1 MEKGRKRGRW
11 NEEIVWAQGGD
22 VVSVSFLLGDS
33 FECFVRTNIMFVV
46 KVTLG

>member
-1 MEKGRKRGRW
+1 MVKGRKGGRW

-22 VVSVSFLLGDS
+22 VSVSSLLGDS

-46 KVTLG
+46 KLTFG